1 MFRAVNTRLCCWL
14 LQKILGYFQSHFFSK
29 GNVRTK
35 GWHGR
40 CWEVA
45 RDLESA
51 SASAASFL
59 YEPHWVIPFSVSLRE
74 IRADAVVGS
83 KILRRHCLQVSFHR
97 SGPSRCGWWE
107 RGNRQASNPVRLRF
121 TAAASYGPS
130 PVWSVGLDYC
140 SHFECQTFLFINPG
154 VRSGPGHLFGCHRRN
169 CWKHLLSE
177 WNPQPRP
184 MSGNCS
190 RENGTS
196 IQCSQKPHRDDIAV
210 HAPHP
215 SFRADVLPQKNEPVY
230 PIRAIRKI
238 NNYP

>member
-1 MFRAVNTRLCCWL
+1 MFGAENPRLRCWL
-14 LQKILGYFQSHFFSK
+14 LQKILGYFQSHFFFK
-29 GNVRTK
+29 GNVRKK

-107 RGNRQASNPVRLRF
+107 RGNRQASNPVRLRVHSSCKLW
-121 TAAASYGPS
+121 TQPS
-130 PVWSVGLDYC
+130 MERWLGLLQPLRMPDFPFHQ
-140 SHFECQTFLFINPG
+140 SGGQVSDWPFIWMP
-154 VRSGPGHLFGCHRRN
+154 
-169 CWKHLLSE
+169 
-177 WNPQPRP
+177 
-184 MSGNCS
+184 
-190 RENGTS
+190 
-196 IQCSQKPHRDDIAV
+196 
-210 HAPHP
+210 
-215 SFRADVLPQKNEPVY
+215 
-230 PIRAIRKI
+230 
-238 NNYP
+238 